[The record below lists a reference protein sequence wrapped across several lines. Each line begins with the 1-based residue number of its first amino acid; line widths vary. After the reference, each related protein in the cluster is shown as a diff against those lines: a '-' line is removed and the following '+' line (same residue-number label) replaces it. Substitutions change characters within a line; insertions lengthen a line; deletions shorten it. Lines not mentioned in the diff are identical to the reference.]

1 MELLPWGLIWPA
13 EALSRFHRHYVGQF
27 AERFPAHDRER
38 HEKMR
43 PLAVQI
49 ASLKHAPLPSRAQ
62 HPNLPAKDITEISRQ
77 NKLTLAVR
85 FFDALGGADEFARLE
100 ENAKIDV
107 IERAQAKAHLNWAL
121 GEGSIAAKFIAEASG
136 ERFPARPALWF
147 SAFAPKIWAGERVC
161 LDYGHGPWAGRIV
174 VDSGSLDQFL
184 ADIDATATR
193 EAEQSKAAAPLRTL
207 SPLPG
212 EDKQAFIIR
221 TLEMREPRRIKN
233 AEGRQLAKPWLE
245 YMKLPADAT
254 AIEEEMKRMTGLMR
268 TLVGPKPKQTSA
280 KPKAKPKA
288 KRVRSESA

>member
-1 MELLPWGLIWPA
+1 MELLPRGLIWPA

-38 HEKMR
+38 LEKMK

-49 ASLKHAPLPSRAQ
+49 SSLKHAPLPLRAQ
-62 HPNLPAKDITEISRQ
+62 RPNPPAKDITEISRQ

-121 GEGSIAAKFIAEASG
+121 GEGAIAAKFIAEASG

-174 VDSGSLDQFL
+174 VDAGSLDQFL

-193 EAEQSKAAAPLRTL
+193 EVEQSKAAPLRTL

-212 EDKQAFIIR
+212 EDKQAFIMR
-221 TLEMREPRRIKN
+221 TLEMQEPRRITN

-245 YMKLPADAT
+245 YRKLPADET
-254 AIEEEMKRMTGLMR
+254 AIKEEMKRMTGLMR
-268 TLVGPKPKQTSA
+268 TLVGPKPKQTRA
-280 KPKAKPKA
+280 KSKAKP
-288 KRVRSESA
+288 VRSESA